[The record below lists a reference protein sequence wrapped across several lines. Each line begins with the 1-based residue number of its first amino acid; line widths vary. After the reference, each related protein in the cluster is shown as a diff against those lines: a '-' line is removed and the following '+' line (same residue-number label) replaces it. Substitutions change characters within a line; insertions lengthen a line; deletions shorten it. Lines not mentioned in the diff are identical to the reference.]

1 MRRRSKAGVKAG
13 GERGVVRRSKS
24 ASRRR
29 KPRPARAR
37 KTAAKRETAVAGLR
51 RELNEALAQQKA
63 TAEVLRA
70 ISSSSGDLKPVFATI
85 LANAVRVCD
94 ADNGI
99 INRWDGD
106 ALHLVASLNL
116 PAEFVALRERAPY
129 RPDEHSA
136 SGRMLAARRF
146 IHIPDLAADRAY
158 TERNPP
164 TVVVVE
170 RAGVRTTLAVPM
182 FKDSELLGSFTV
194 GRTAV
199 RPFTAKQIEVA
210 TSFADQAVIAV
221 ENARLLQELRE
232 ALEQQTATADVLNII
247 SRSTFDLQQLLDTL
261 IELAVRLCDADLAA
275 VHRQQGEHYRVIATY
290 GGPANHRALAG
301 GVPFAPGRGSV
312 IGRTVLERK
321 PIHVADVL
329 ADPDYGLQAAQKAI
343 GYRTVLGVPLL
354 REGSP
359 IGVIVLMR
367 LSVRPFTDKQIEL
380 ARHFAAQAIIAI
392 ENSRLFSELH
402 QRTDELGRS
411 VAELQRERNNKLM
424 NLEAM
429 AAAISHEVRQPLA
442 GIASN
447 GGAALRFL
455 GHIPPNLE
463 EARLALDSMVSDSHR
478 ASQVFDNIRALF
490 GKADQGHEPLDVNE
504 FAAGVLQTL
513 RDELNRDGVTART
526 ALQSDLP
533 PVMGHRGQLQ
543 EVLINLVRNAMEA
556 MHAVADGRR
565 ILQLRTERHSDN
577 AIAITVEDSGTGI
590 DPKQIDSIF
599 DAFITTKAHG
609 MGLGLALCRL
619 IIERH
624 AGQLSAAPAR
634 PRGSIFRVVLPA
646 AKAGAGAQQASS

>member
-1 MRRRSKAGVKAG
+1 MRRRKSTAPP
-13 GERGVVRRSKS
+13 RRS
-24 ASRRR
+24 ARPR
-29 KPRPARAR
+29 KAT
-37 KTAAKRETAVAGLR
+37 KHETAVARLT
-51 RELNEALAQQKA
+51 RELDDVLAQQKA

-70 ISSSSGDLKPVFATI
+70 ISSSSGDLQPVFSSI

-94 ADNGI
+94 ANNGI

-106 ALHLVASLNL
+106 ALHLVASHNL

-129 RPDEHSA
+129 RPKEHSA
-136 SGRMLAARRF
+136 SGRMLTARSV
-146 IHIPDLAADRAY
+146 IHIPDLAADRSY
-158 TERNPP
+158 IERNPP

-182 FKDSELLGSFTV
+182 FKGSELVGSFTV
-194 GRTAV
+194 GRTTV

-210 TSFADQAVIAV
+210 TGFADQAVVAV
-221 ENARLLQELRE
+221 ENARLLHELQES
-232 ALEQQTATADVLNII
+232 LEQQTATADVLHII

-275 VHRQQGEHYRVIATY
+275 MHRQQGENFRVIATY
-290 GGPANHRALAG
+290 GGPPNHRDLAG

-312 IGRTVLERK
+312 IGRAVLERK
-321 PIHVADVL
+321 PIHVADVV
-329 ADPDYGLQAAQKAI
+329 ADPDYALQAAQKEI

-354 REGSP
+354 REGNP

-367 LSVRPFTDKQIEL
+367 LTVRPFTAKQIEL
-380 ARHFAAQAIIAI
+380 ARQFAAQAVVAI
-392 ENSRLFSELH
+392 ENTRLFGELR
-402 QRTDELGRS
+402 QRTEELGRS
-411 VAELQRERNNKLM
+411 VAELQHERSNKLM

-455 GHIPPNLE
+455 GHSPPNLE
-463 EARLALDSMVSDSHR
+463 EARLALNSMVGDSHR

-504 FAAGVLQTL
+504 LAAGVLQML
-513 RDELNRDGVTART
+513 REELNNGAVTAR
-526 ALQSDLP
+526 ARLQPGLP

-543 EVLINLVRNAMEA
+543 EVFINLVRNAIDA

-565 ILQLRTERHSDN
+565 ILQLWTERRGDG
-577 AIAITVEDSGTGI
+577 AIAIAVEDSGTGI

-609 MGLGLALCRL
+609 MGLGLALCRM

-624 AGQLSAAPAR
+624 AGQLSAAPTQ

-646 AKAGAGAQQASS
+646 AKAAAAAQQAIS